1 MGHCFRT
8 EKKDAR
14 ARWGV
19 GEGGGNGAEESVGQR
34 REPGGDRGDRWCRGN
49 APGAARAPEPGK
61 ATAEDIRA
69 LYNLTNIAEGKAP
82 VRAIGDRQV
91 AEDAAR
97 NHPGDATIQEGSG
110 NLIKWGE
117 L

>member
-1 MGHCFRT
+1 MGPWDTSSGLKRRT
-8 EKKDAR
+8 R
-14 ARWGV
+14 GLGGGV
-19 GEGGGNGAEESVGQR
+19 GEGGGNGVEESVGQR

-69 LYNLTNIAEGKAP
+69 LYNLTNIAEGKAA

-91 AEDAAR
+91 GRRCRKELPRRRDDT
-97 NHPGDATIQEGSG
+97 G
-110 NLIKWGE
+110 GE
-117 L
+117 WKFD